1 MAVKTVW
8 PITFSCGHS
17 EDRDLAAKRADQRAG
32 YAKWLAD
39 KDCTACWRPSQ
50 ANTGQRLSESEFIAK
65 KRAEEAEAVQQW
77 EVKVQMPELDG
88 SEKALDW
95 GRRSRHN
102 LLSGAYDTLV
112 MSGDLGDDTWTET
125 IEEPGRLITS
135 ASWWIDNREAE
146 AEDVAE
152 LVQAATMTDA
162 APSENPFQ

>member
-17 EDRDLAAKRADQRAG
+17 EDRDLSPKRADQRAG

-39 KDCTACWRPSQ
+39 KKCTPCWRGSQ
-50 ANTGQRLSESEFIAK
+50 ASSGERLSDSEFIAE
-65 KRAEEAEAVQQW
+65 KRAEEAQAAQEWESEAR
-77 EVKVQMPELDG
+77 MPDLEG
-88 SEKALDW
+88 AEKALDW

-112 MSGDLGDDTWTET
+112 MSGDVGDKTWTET
-125 IEEPGRLITS
+125 IEERARRITS
-135 ASWWIDNREAE
+135 ASWWIDNREAD

-152 LVQAATMTDA
+152 LVQAATTTDA
-162 APSENPFQ
+162 ATSENPFA